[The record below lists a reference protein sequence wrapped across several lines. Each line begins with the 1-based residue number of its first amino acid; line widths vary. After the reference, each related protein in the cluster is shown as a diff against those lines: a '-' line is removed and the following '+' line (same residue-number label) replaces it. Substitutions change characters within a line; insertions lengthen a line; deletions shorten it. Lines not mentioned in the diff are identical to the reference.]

1 MANPPVSEIT
11 PHKSSVFH
19 FPEVRGVEASAGS
32 GKTYALSRRY
42 IQLLLDPA
50 SSFEPAFLRH
60 ILAITF
66 TNKAAVEMKRRIL
79 ESLRKIA
86 LQRLPACER
95 AEILRPLGMSDEDAS
110 RKAFRI
116 MEAIIHHY
124 HLFQVQTIDKFINAL
139 LCGCAFKIGLTANFK
154 IKSNARDY
162 LEYSLDRLLDRA
174 PQEKA
179 LAKIFEHFLHNYLYL
194 ENRSGWFPKTD
205 MLSILSALFGH
216 HNVYAGRFKEGP
228 FTPQD
233 LIKKK
238 KAILESLGTL
248 RRHLPQD
255 TDKRFINSLDIFLK
269 RNKQA
274 FDIDAVSD
282 YFAREYPPVRQ
293 GAEIPAE
300 TERLWSRIRGDLRQA
315 CEEEAYCLFNPY
327 IRIFELVREGLGE
340 LSFREDILFLEE
352 LNKKARGLF
361 DEEDV
366 TVAELYYRLAGRF
379 RHYLIDEFQDTSVL
393 QWRNLEKMVEEAL
406 STGGSLFYVG
416 DRKQAIYGF
425 RGGEVGLFDDIK
437 GKWGAFNVRT
447 DFLTKN
453 WRSQKAIVEF
463 NNCVFS
469 SENLTKFLSRKQEY
483 EKEKNKRPRVDF
495 QAEDI
500 RELNN
505 LFQSS
510 QQNFQEEKDGGYVR
524 VEILDIDKKEERDN
538 ALRGKVIGLVKEM
551 KARFSYG
558 EMAILTRSNAQVE
571 QMTSWLL
578 EEGIPVE
585 SERTSDITKNTL
597 IQEAIAFLR
606 FLDSPI
612 DNIAFAA
619 LILGDLFAKATG
631 VPQEAVH
638 DFVFRLRE
646 RLRNEKDFYIYT
658 EFRETYR
665 DVWEKYF
672 DEFFKNVGLY
682 PLYELL
688 VSMYHRWEILKH
700 FPSYQGFWMHLLELV
715 KDREEEHCDITSF
728 LEYFDHLEGEDL
740 YVHVTKTDAVSI
752 MTVHKAK
759 RLEFPVV
766 ILPYLGMEVQVG
778 NSAEDYQQSYILR
791 QDNSLVE
798 LLRLKAKYLEFS
810 DDLYGIYAQEYKKAL
825 AAELNNIYV
834 ALTRPE
840 CELYVFIPK
849 RIGNAF
855 NPVQFLIPDHVRE
868 IGAPQSYPR
877 KPPGEAALHYLA
889 AAGHHDWID
898 YLKDEFPALS
908 EVRHREQL
916 LEGSVIHF
924 MLSRIGNLDKEDFDR
939 NLAYAL
945 QQAPAYF
952 PQIQDFSSYG
962 TWIKRL
968 LEAREIRP
976 FFYCGPALVFTEKEI
991 VDKSGRTRRLD
1002 RLIVRDN
1009 EAGIVDFKSS
1019 RDAAGQYE
1027 RQAGEYMS
1035 LVGALYPRHKV
1046 RGYLV
1051 YLDKADVEEIRAQEH
1066 TNT

>member
-1 MANPPVSEIT
+1 MANPVLGEIT

-42 IQLLLDPA
+42 IQILLDPA
-50 SSFEPAFLRH
+50 SCFEPVFLRH

-95 AEILRPLGMSDEDAS
+95 AEILQPLGMTDEDAS

-154 IKSNARDY
+154 IKTNARDY
-162 LEYSLDRLLDRA
+162 LEYSLDRLIDRA
-174 PQEKA
+174 SQEKA

-194 ENRSGWFPKTD
+194 ENRSGWFPKAD

-228 FTPQD
+228 FTPED

-238 KAILESLGTL
+238 KAVLESVGIL
-248 RRHLPQD
+248 RRQLPQE
-255 TDKRFINSLDIFLK
+255 TDRRFINSLDVFLK

-282 YFAREYPPVRQ
+282 YFAREHPPVRSHR
-293 GAEIPAE
+293 AVSAD
-300 TERLWSRIRGDLRQA
+300 TARLWSKIRRDLRQL

-327 IRIFELVREGLGE
+327 IRIFELVREGVGE

-361 DEEDV
+361 DEDDV

-483 EKEKNKRPRVDF
+483 EEEKKKRPRVDF

-500 RELNN
+500 RELNI

-538 ALRGKVIGLVKEM
+538 VLRDKVIGLVKEL
-551 KARFSYG
+551 KARFSCG

-578 EEGIPVE
+578 EEGVPVE

-597 IQEAIAFLR
+597 IQEVIAFLK

-612 DNIAFAA
+612 DNMAFAA
-619 LILGDLFAKATG
+619 FILGDLFAKAAG
-631 VPQEAVH
+631 VPPEAVH

-646 RLRNEKDFYIYT
+646 RLKNEKDFYIYT

-700 FPSYQGFWMHLLELV
+700 FPSSQGFWMHLLELV
-715 KDREEEHCDITSF
+715 KDHEEEHCDITSF

-759 RLEFPVV
+759 GLEFPVV
-766 ILPYLGMEVQVG
+766 ILPCLGMEVQVG

-791 QDNSLVE
+791 QDNSFVE
-798 LLRLKAKYLEFS
+798 LLRLKAKYLGFS
-810 DDLYGIYAQEYKKAL
+810 DELYGIYAREYKKAL

-849 RIGNAF
+849 RIGHAF
-855 NPVQFLIPDHVRE
+855 NPVQFLIPDHARE
-868 IGAPQSYPR
+868 IGAPRRYPR
-877 KPPGEAALHYLA
+877 KPPAGAALHCLA

-898 YLKDEFPALS
+898 YLKDEFPALP

-924 MLSRIGNLDKEDFDR
+924 LLSGIGNLDREDFDK
-939 NLAYAL
+939 NLACAL

-952 PQIQDFSSYG
+952 PQIQDFSSYR
-962 TWIKRL
+962 IRIERL
-968 LEAREIRP
+968 LEAGEIRP
-976 FFYCGPALVFTEKEI
+976 FFCCGRALVFTEKEI

-1009 EAGIVDFKSS
+1009 EADIVDFKSS

-1027 RQAGEYMS
+1027 RQVGEYIGILSAM
-1035 LVGALYPRHKV
+1035 YPRHKV

-1051 YLDKADVEEIRAQEH
+1051 YLDKAEVEEVHASA
-1066 TNT
+1066 